1 VETLRT
7 VLLVIFVIDAIL
19 LVIAVL
25 LQSGRGG
32 GLAGA
37 LGGIGGA
44 DSALGVRAASQIE
57 KATGVMAAV
66 FLILALVLGL
76 TAGTQR
82 VPTGD
87 SPVDERGV
95 LETTGTPT
103 TPPAGMGTPVTP
115 PEALTTSPAGTTT
128 TPAADLPDEV
138 EIELPDTDADT
149 GD

>member
-1 VETLRT
+1 METLRT

-95 LETTGTPT
+95 LETTGTT

-115 PEALTTSPAGTTT
+115 PTDLTTPPAGTTT